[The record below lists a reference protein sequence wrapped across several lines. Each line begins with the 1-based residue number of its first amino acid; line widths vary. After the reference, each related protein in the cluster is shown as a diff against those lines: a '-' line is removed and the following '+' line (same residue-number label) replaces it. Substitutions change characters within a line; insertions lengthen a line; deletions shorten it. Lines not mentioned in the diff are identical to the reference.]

1 MTVIFVWVAVLF
13 NKALFYEHMMEPV
26 FIVVLAALG
35 AFVGFAA
42 GLLGIGGGMIL
53 VPFLN
58 YLLPLLGVPPLIA
71 VHAAIATAMTT
82 IIFTSI
88 SSMRAHHK
96 HGAVRWDIV
105 KLMVPGLL
113 IGGLLSGGAVF
124 AYVNG
129 VVLAFVFTLFIVYT
143 AIKMFLNSPPPVG
156 GELPKPIIISGFGAV
171 IGFISGLLG
180 AGGAFLSVPFMV
192 RANITMPKAI
202 ATSAALGFF
211 IAIANG
217 IGYIWSGSEYTNL
230 EAGMLG
236 YVYWPALIVL
246 TAMSMLTAPLGAKFS
261 HRLPIKILKRIFASM
276 LTLLAIQMLVETVR
290 VHIM

>member
-1 MTVIFVWVAVLF
+1 MDPT
-13 NKALFYEHMMEPV
+13 
-26 FIVVLAALG
+26 FIIAFAALG

-58 YLLPLLGVPPLIA
+58 FLLPMLGVPPLIA

-82 IIFTSI
+82 IIFTSV
-88 SSMRAHHK
+88 SSMRAHHA
-96 HGAVRWDIV
+96 HGAIRWDIV

-124 AYVNG
+124 AHING
-129 VVLAFVFTLFIVYT
+129 LVLAIIFALFVVYS
-143 AIKMFLNSPPPVG
+143 AIKMFRNSPPPVG
-156 GELPKPIIISGFGAV
+156 GALPKPWVVTAFGGL

-180 AGGAFLSVPFMV
+180 AGGGFLSVPFMV
-192 RANITMPKAI
+192 RSHIPMKKAI

-211 IAIANG
+211 IAVANG
-217 IGYIWSGSEYTNL
+217 IGYVLSGSEYTSI

-246 TAMSMLTAPLGAKFS
+246 TAMSMLTAPLGAKLA
-261 HRLPIKILKRIFASM
+261 HRLPVLVLKRIFASM
-276 LTLLAIQMLVETVR
+276 LLVLAIQMLIETIR
-290 VHIM
+290 VHWFM